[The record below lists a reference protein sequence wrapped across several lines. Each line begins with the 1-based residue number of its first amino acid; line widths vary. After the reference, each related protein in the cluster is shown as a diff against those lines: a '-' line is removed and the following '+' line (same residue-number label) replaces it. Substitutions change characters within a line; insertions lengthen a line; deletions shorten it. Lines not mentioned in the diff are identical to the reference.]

1 MVRRSILMLA
11 VAALL
16 AAVTAPAAFAQGR
29 APVTARATPPPG
41 GWTLTLV
48 GKKKKV
54 LPIAKVPAKFAW
66 NGAKAGDI
74 NPTLRYVYKGQRLQ
88 RLLGLVDGGKP
99 SFNAARAKKGY
110 KIRLIC
116 LDGYKPT
123 FSSKI
128 LFKKGKLRTDLIVAK
143 KKVIDDV
150 TQLLPEA
157 EGPFRLVGGPPITQP
172 FDNQLSARGVIRIRL
187 IF

>member
-1 MVRRSILMLA
+1 MNRGRLA
-11 VAALL
+11 VLAAAL
-16 AAVTAPAAFAQGR
+16 AFA
-29 APVTARATPPPG
+29 ALPASPALARAATPAGDASPPPG

-48 GKKKKV
+48 GKKKVV
-54 LPIAKVPAKFAW
+54 LPIAKVPARFAW

-99 SFNAARAKKGY
+99 SFNVARAKKGY

-123 FSSKI
+123 FSSRI

-143 KKVIDDV
+143 RKMVDSV
-150 TQLLPEA
+150 LQPLPEA
-157 EGPFRLVGGPPITQP
+157 EAPFRLVGGPPITQP
-172 FDNQLSARGVIRIRL
+172 FDNKLSARGIVRIRL